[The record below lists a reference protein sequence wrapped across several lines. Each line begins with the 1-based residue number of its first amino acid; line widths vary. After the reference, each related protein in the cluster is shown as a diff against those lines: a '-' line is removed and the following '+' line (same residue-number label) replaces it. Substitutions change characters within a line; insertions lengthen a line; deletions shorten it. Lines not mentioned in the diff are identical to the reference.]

1 MSNNLQL
8 TRLDSPAVQG
18 YISMLQGIINRM
30 ASNSAS
36 CKTWTVTLVTAV
48 LVLWGEKTVQLPNPW
63 ISLIPIVLLYL
74 LDCYYLGLERITI
87 NIQNKLLD
95 SLSLE
100 SEEYIGLLYKVEGLG
115 DRRTQLCSM
124 LKAMIASSTLPFY
137 FLVAAIVLYLSW
149 SVQM

>member
-1 MSNNLQL
+1 
-8 TRLDSPAVQG
+8 
-18 YISMLQGIINRM
+18 MLQGIINRM

-63 ISLIPIVLLYL
+63 ISLIPVVLLHL

-115 DRRTQLCSM
+115 D
-124 LKAMIASSTLPFY
+124 
-137 FLVAAIVLYLSW
+137 
-149 SVQM
+149 